1 MRQIVATNFAIVL
14 ALAMLS
20 TNPTTIMPTSI
31 FASSEGDDSGSG
43 DESGDESGS
52 SEQPEESELAGFE
65 LTNRKM
71 TLATPGNNTY
81 IAWWTNQTG
90 NDEVMFRA
98 STDNGVTFSD
108 KINLSNSTDA
118 DSQDAEVAVQDE
130 RNVIVTWYE
139 RNATSNEPVLR
150 ISNDNGQ
157 TFGGLLRLE
166 ADGTLS
172 SWP

>member
-1 MRQIVATNFAIVL
+1 MNKNLTVGLIATIMLAIIGITVATTMIFQQHSA
-14 ALAMLS
+14 AS
-20 TNPTTIMPTSI
+20 T
-31 FASSEGDDSGSG
+31 F
-43 DESGDESGS
+43 
-52 SEQPEESELAGFE
+52 AGFE

-71 TLATPGNNTY
+71 TLVTPGNNTY